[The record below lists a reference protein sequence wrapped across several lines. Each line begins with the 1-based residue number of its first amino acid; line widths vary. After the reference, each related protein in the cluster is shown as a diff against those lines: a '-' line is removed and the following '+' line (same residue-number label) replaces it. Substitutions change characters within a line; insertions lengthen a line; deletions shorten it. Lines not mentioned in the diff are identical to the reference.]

1 MALSCTGTLYTRYSY
16 ATAGMEI
23 DMRNEGLAGTVGL
36 VVRVK
41 GDGQTY
47 GVILTTG
54 DISQRSREG
63 F

>member
-1 MALSCTGTLYTRYSY
+1 MA
-16 ATAGMEI
+16 I

-47 GVILTTG
+47 GVVLTTG
-54 DISQRSREG
+54 HPVSC
-63 F
+63 